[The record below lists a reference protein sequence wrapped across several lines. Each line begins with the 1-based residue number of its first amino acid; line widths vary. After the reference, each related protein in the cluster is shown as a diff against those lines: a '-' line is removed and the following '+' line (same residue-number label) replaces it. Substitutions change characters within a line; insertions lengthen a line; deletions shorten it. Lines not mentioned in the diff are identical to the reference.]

1 MIPKSVR
8 WRLPLS
14 YAAIA
19 LLATLALGLVLLA
32 TLRGYYRQQE
42 LDYLTNNAQA
52 MGSSVARLMELD
64 VPTSVLQTQLRSLA
78 FLSQT
83 RVRLLDTAASVL
95 VDSGAPQDQQGVLTL
110 QAKKVDV
117 QNVEEMPDNP
127 PDVGGLFVRRDGNT
141 LFVGTGNMS
150 GSRMSDGTWH
160 FQHDGPVVQ
169 VVTTRDTLVYRDDT
183 LQQLG
188 GVAPSEPVQQ
198 LLQPGSLAE
207 LGKNSTVKA
216 WGERRDDRLVA
227 EVVVFSNQADNSG
240 VLPEGETTPA
250 IVAEGAAEQD
260 QERAPALV
268 AEGTAIA
275 RLTPGKFVTPSIIF
289 EVRPISEE
297 SLIDADPYWR
307 VRSGYTYT
315 TSAFGTPYGF
325 GLNAETLAQEG
336 RSDQV
341 TRQPFHDRAGELL
354 GYVELSE
361 GPAYGRQILDSV
373 TRGWAIAG
381 AVAVLLAAGA
391 GWLASRRLTT
401 PLLALADVTTQMA
414 AGDLSVRADVARQD
428 ELGQLA
434 GSFNEM
440 AAQVE
445 ETVGTLRRFVA
456 DAAHSLHTPLTALRT
471 NLELVVEEKN
481 GVKRQDFLTGAQ
493 RQVERLERLTQGLL
507 DLSRLEAVS
516 PHDLSA
522 TVKLSSLVRDSSELY
537 ASRAEQAG
545 LSFSLDLPEE
555 PVAVL
560 GQRAQL
566 RQALGNLLDN
576 AIKFTPPG
584 GHVGVRLRQ
593 EGAWLILWVQ
603 DTGIGVPVDDL
614 PQLFNRFHRA
624 RNAAAYPGSGLG
636 LAIVEAIVQGHGGQ
650 VTAQNMDPGM
660 RFSIRLPSAA
670 SAGLAA

>member
-32 TLRGYYRQQE
+32 TLRGYYRRQE
-42 LDYLTNNAQA
+42 LDYLTHNAQA

-78 FLSQT
+78 FLSKT
-83 RVRLLDTAASVL
+83 RVRLLDAASSVL

-110 QAKKVDV
+110 SLPAKMVDV
-117 QNVEEMPDNP
+117 QNAEEMPDDP

-150 GSRMSDGTWH
+150 GNRMNDGTWH

-188 GVAPSEPVQQ
+188 GVAPSGPIQQ

-207 LGKNSTVKA
+207 LGINSTVKA

-227 EVVVFSNQADNSG
+227 QVVVFSNQGDDSG
-240 VLPEGETTPA
+240 VLSEGEAASDVVT
-250 IVAEGAAEQD
+250 EGAAEQD
-260 QERAPALV
+260 QERPPAMV
-268 AEGTAIA
+268 AEGTTVV
-275 RLTPGKFVTPSIIF
+275 RLAPGQSVTPSVIF
-289 EVRPISEE
+289 EVVPISEK
-297 SLIDADPYWR
+297 SLIDSDPYWR

-315 TSAFGTPYGF
+315 TSTFGTPYGF
-325 GLNAETLAQEG
+325 GLNPETLAQEG

-341 TRQPFHDRAGELL
+341 TRQPFHDRSGELL
-354 GYVELSE
+354 GYVELSQ

-381 AVAVLLAAGA
+381 AVAVLLAALA

-401 PLLALADVTTQMA
+401 PLLALADVTTHMA
-414 AGDLSVRADVARQD
+414 GGDLSIRADVARED

-434 GSFNEM
+434 ASFNEM

-445 ETVGTLRRFVA
+445 ETVDTLRRFIA

-471 NLELVVEEKN
+471 NLELVIDEAD
-481 GVKRQDFLTGAQ
+481 GVRRVDFLRRAQ
-493 RQVERLERLTQGLL
+493 TQVERLERLTQGLL
-507 DLSRLEAVS
+507 DLSRLEALAVR
-516 PHDLSA
+516 DLSTPVEFSA
-522 TVKLSSLVRDSSELY
+522 LVRESSELY

-545 LSFSLDLPEE
+545 LTFSLHLPER
-555 PVAVL
+555 PQAIM
-560 GQRAQL
+560 GQQAQL

-576 AIKFTPPG
+576 AIKFTPAG
-584 GHVGVRLRQ
+584 GHISVGLRQ
-593 EGAWLILWVQ
+593 EGAWLTLWVQ
-603 DTGIGVPVDDL
+603 DSGIGVPADDV
-614 PQLFNRFHRA
+614 PQLFSRFHRA

-636 LAIVEAIVQGHGGQ
+636 LAIVKTVVEGHGGQ

-660 RFSIRLPSAA
+660 RFSIQLPF
-670 SAGLAA
+670 AGPVR